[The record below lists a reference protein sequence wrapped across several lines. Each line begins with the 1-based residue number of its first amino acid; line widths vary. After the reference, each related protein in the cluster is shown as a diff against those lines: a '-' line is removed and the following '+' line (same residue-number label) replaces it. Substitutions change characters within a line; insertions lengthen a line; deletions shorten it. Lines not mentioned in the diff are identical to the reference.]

1 MVGTIETN
9 QRIYGKR
16 SWTRSNHA
24 PTNYL
29 STTKSLKTSLLT
41 QSPKDEQAKKKD
53 QSSNKSSGIKN
64 ISRTVNYKSKRRSK
78 GREANKLPMPS
89 IPSVIEVPPPA
100 TPLLPDLVQNFWKES
115 LKLYPYPH
123 VRSSNLSYLKRISP
137 SFEKRYMTIGFN
149 TTGQNNNCLY
159 HSVFSCHISS
169 TRNNQIYLPIPFVE
183 RVKEFLDHDKMYGKG
198 GMPSSDVC
206 GVIAKIFG
214 FNIAISS
221 VYGVEFYI
229 GDCESDRVTFIRHV
243 GAHFEPVR
251 MVCLARK
258 LPDQDALVASL
269 TSQGFTPIQV
279 AREYY
284 MRTGSP
290 IVTQNSLNSYV
301 KGCCVNPK
309 LPPEDL
315 PEEIKHSLNNFIEGV
330 LIDYPQFK
338 TPAEDDVSLCLSNFS
353 DSFSK
358 SLLSLE
364 GHLNKMQG
372 VIGELLLD
380 DSSSLKDD
388 ESGKA
393 REATKP
399 HVGIISPSASTVPM
413 WKEESA
419 SSYVK
424 GKPYILP
431 PPSELPK
438 SINIDADFDKFIQ
451 EANDLLGLLDAEI
464 AKSPVEPEKS
474 KTGED
479 KCVDDP
485 GSSKSEKSD
494 MRSKGFPQVSN
505 SANLHRDLLQ
515 EASVLYETHPIG
527 RFFPDKP
534 ITKQVPEEF
543 DKEGKCTKTKNVV
556 MKHVR
561 ALPDFHCSSY
571 GYNYMQADPEMQSSL
586 PVKIVDLGSHT
597 DMHKRIVDKMGDN
610 AQYVDVGA
618 YAYAKT
624 QMIGKPVNL
633 NNKTLVARHLT
644 NYFSKFDLHMI
655 DPVDMYL
662 MMEHTTTAVMH
673 INDME
678 ISAMQS
684 LSKTKNLRNVT
695 KLCNLQ
701 KGMVRKTFFGI
712 PLPSM
717 GFKIIKNLSYPV
729 KMDK

>member
-1 MVGTIETN
+1 
-9 QRIYGKR
+9 
-16 SWTRSNHA
+16 
-24 PTNYL
+24 
-29 STTKSLKTSLLT
+29 
-41 QSPKDEQAKKKD
+41 
-53 QSSNKSSGIKN
+53 
-64 ISRTVNYKSKRRSK
+64 
-78 GREANKLPMPS
+78 
-89 IPSVIEVPPPA
+89 
-100 TPLLPDLVQNFWKES
+100 
-115 LKLYPYPH
+115 
-123 VRSSNLSYLKRISP
+123 
-137 SFEKRYMTIGFN
+137 MTIGFN

-169 TRNNQIYLPIPFVE
+169 TKKNQIYLPIPFVE
-183 RVKEFLDHDKMYGKG
+183 RVKEFLDHDKIYGRG
-198 GMPSSDVC
+198 GMASSDIC
-206 GVIAKIFG
+206 GVIAEMFG

-221 VYGVEFYI
+221 AYGVEFYI
-229 GDCESDRVTFIRHV
+229 GDRESDRVTFIRHV

-251 MVCLARK
+251 MACLARK

-269 TSQGFTPIQV
+269 TNQGFTPVQV

-301 KGCCVNPK
+301 KGCRVDPD
-309 LPPEDL
+309 PPSRDL
-315 PEEIKHSLNNFIEGV
+315 PEEIKNSLGSFIEGV
-330 LIDYPQFK
+330 LIDYPQFRCK
-338 TPAEDDVSLCLSNFS
+338 TPAEDDVSSCVSNFS
-353 DSFSK
+353 NLFSK
-358 SLLSLE
+358 SLSSLE

-372 VIGELLLD
+372 IIGELLLD
-380 DSSSLKDD
+380 DFSSPKDD

-393 REATKP
+393 CEAIKSYE
-399 HVGIISPSASTVPM
+399 GIISPSASTVPM
-413 WKEESA
+413 WKEESTLG
-419 SSYVK
+419 YVK

-431 PPSELPK
+431 PPLGLPEP
-438 SINIDADFDKFIQ
+438 INIDANFDEFVK

-479 KCVDDP
+479 KRVDDP
-485 GSSKSEKSD
+485 GSPKSEKSD

-505 SANLHRDLLQ
+505 SAKLHHDLLQ

-561 ALPDFHCSSY
+561 ALPDLHCSSY

-644 NYFSKFDLHMI
+644 NYFSKFDLKMV
-655 DPVDMYL
+655 DPMDMYL

-678 ISAMQS
+678 IGTMQS

-701 KGMVRKTFFGI
+701 KGMVRKTFLGI
-712 PLPSM
+712 PLPNM